1 MGGILKLEKEY
12 LEKLFKYDTSSPS
25 YLTRRV
31 AVYRGSPTHNNRS
44 VQIEAGTPVGHY
56 RAQQKRKAGG
66 WYVKINGTTVGIH
79 KIIYVL
85 FHGTLE
91 NGTVIDHVNRDP
103 SDNRVENLRAV
114 PQKINSRNRSMSVL
128 NKSGVTG
135 VHREERNG
143 LSYWIAAWRENDKH
157 RTKRFSIKLLGEE
170 KAKELAIEYRK
181 IQIERMNLEGAGYT
195 KDHGLP
201 TPYVGN

>member
-1 MGGILKLEKEY
+1 MKLEKEY

-25 YLTRRV
+25 CLTRIV
-31 AVYRGSPTHNNRS
+31 PVYRGSPTHNNRS

-56 RAQQKRKAGG
+56 RVQQKRKAGG
-66 WYVKINGTTVGIH
+66 WYVKIDGTSVGVH
-79 KIIYVL
+79 KIIYAL

-91 NGTVIDHVNRDP
+91 EGTVIDHINRDP
-103 SDNRVENLRAV
+103 SDNRVENLRSV

-135 VHREERNG
+135 VYREERNG
-143 LSYWIAAWRENDKH
+143 LVYWIAFWRETDKH
-157 RTKRFSIKLLGEE
+157 QTKRFSIKLLGEE
-170 KAKELAIEYRK
+170 KARELAIDYRK
-181 IQIERMNLEGAGYT
+181 RQIERMNLEGAGYT
-195 KDHGLP
+195 NDHGLP

>member
-25 YLTRRV
+25 CLTRRV

-85 FHGTLE
+85 FHGSLE
-91 NGTVIDHVNRDP
+91 DGTVVDHINRDP

-143 LSYWIAAWRENDKH
+143 LSYWIAAWREHDKH
-157 RTKRFSIKLLGEE
+157 RTKRFSIKLLGED

-181 IQIERMNLEGAGYT
+181 IQIERMNLDGAGYT

>member
-66 WYVKINGTTVGIH
+66 WYVKINRTTVGIH

-85 FHGTLE
+85 FHGSLE
-91 NGTVIDHVNRDP
+91 DGTVIDHINRDP

-143 LSYWIAAWRENDKH
+143 LSYWIAAWREHDKH
-157 RTKRFSIKLLGEE
+157 LTKRFSIKLLGED

-181 IQIERMNLEGAGYT
+181 IQIERMNLDGAGYT